1 MVLRLDDILKERGIV
16 GNKNGAFV
24 LVTEGRVL
32 VNGQKAISPA
42 QPVNPEAKIEIRENK
57 PYVGRGAYKLEAALE
72 KFGLSSIVKGKIC
85 VDIGAATGGFTEV
98 LLKYGA
104 KKVYAIDT
112 SRGKLALKLRTN
124 PRVVV
129 MEGTDIRSAKIR
141 LPDIINL
148 VTIDVSLLPLRRIL
162 PFVRGFLDSKGA
174 AIALFKPQYETYHD
188 SKILKHGVV
197 RDPAAREKLLND
209 FIAWTK
215 ENGWTVK
222 DRMESPITGGKGN
235 VEYLLWLLLS

>member
-1 MVLRLDDILKERGIV
+1 MLRLDEILKELGFIS
-16 GNKNGAFV
+16 NKNEAFV

-42 QPVNPEAKIEIRENK
+42 QSVNPEAKIEIRENK
-57 PYVGRGAYKLEAALE
+57 PYVGRGAYKLEAALK
-72 KFGLSSIVKGKIC
+72 KFNLSATEKIC
-85 VDIGAATGGFTEV
+85 ADIGAATGGFTEV

-129 MEGTDIRSAKIR
+129 MEGTDIRSKEIR
-141 LPDIINL
+141 LPDVINL

-162 PFVRGFLDSKGA
+162 PFVKRFLDSKGA
-174 AIALFKPQYETYHD
+174 AIALFKPQYETYYNP
-188 SKILKHGVV
+188 KILKHGVV
-197 RDPAAREKLLND
+197 RDPADREKLLND

-215 ENGWTVK
+215 ENGWKVK

>member
-1 MVLRLDDILKERGIV
+1 MLRLDEILKEMGFI
-16 GNKNGAFV
+16 GNKNDAFV

-42 QPVNPEAKIEIRENK
+42 QSVNTDAKIEIRENK
-57 PYVGRGAYKLEAALE
+57 PYVGRGAYKLEAALK
-72 KFGLSSIVKGKIC
+72 KFNFNIKGKIC
-85 VDIGAATGGFTEV
+85 ADIGAATGGFTEI

-112 SRGKLALKLRTN
+112 SRGKLALKLRTDS
-124 PRVVV
+124 RVAV
-129 MEGTDIRSAKIR
+129 MEGTDIRSTEIR

-148 VTIDVSLLPLRRIL
+148 VTIDVSLLPLRKIL
-162 PFVRGFLDSKGA
+162 PFVKRFLDFRGA

-197 RDPAAREKLLND
+197 RDLAAREKLLND

-215 ENGWTVK
+215 ENGWIVK
-222 DRMESPITGGKGN
+222 DRMESPITGSKGN